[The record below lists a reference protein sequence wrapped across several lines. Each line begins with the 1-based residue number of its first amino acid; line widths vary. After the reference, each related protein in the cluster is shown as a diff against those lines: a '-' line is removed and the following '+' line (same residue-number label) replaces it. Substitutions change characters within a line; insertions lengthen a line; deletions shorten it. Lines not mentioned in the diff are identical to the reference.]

1 MPDVVALR
9 SLDEPRGPGAAAWD
23 AYVLAHPRGTFYHQI
38 GWRRVIERAYG
49 HPAFYLYTTR
59 GEALTGVLPLFASG
73 RKPFTTALVS
83 VPVGVA
89 GGVIASDEE
98 SARILREGARA
109 VAEREKIPYVEYKSE
124 KRVFDDLKTKDDL
137 YFGFEQELFGDREK
151 QLALIPRKTRAVLRD
166 AEKARLVGSYNR
178 ADLEPFLD
186 LYALSLRNLG
196 TPMFPRELFVA
207 CLEEFPKHCDFVSV
221 REAGRVIGVVMNF
234 YFRDR
239 MLPYFSGTLPDARD
253 VGVNHFQYWFMLE
266 TGRDRGFRW
275 FDFGRSKKDT
285 GPFRFKELFGMTPV
299 PLEYQY
305 DLVLTDELP
314 NVNPTNPKY
323 ARMIEAWKKLPVEVT
338 RLIGPALSR
347 RIP

>member
-1 MPDVVALR
+1 MALALR
-9 SLDEPRGPGAAAWD
+9 ALDEPRGPVAAAWD
-23 AYVLAHPRGTFYHQI
+23 AYVAAHPRGSFFHQI

-49 HPAFYLYTTR
+49 SPAYYLYATR
-59 GEALTGVLPLFASG
+59 GEALSGVLPLFASG
-73 RKPFTTALVS
+73 KKPFSTALVS

-89 GGVIASDEE
+89 GGVLASDAE
-98 SARILREGARA
+98 SADLLRRGARTL
-109 VAEREKIPYVEYKSE
+109 AERHGIPYIEYKSE
-124 KRVFDDLKTKDDL
+124 RRVFDDLKTKDDL
-137 YFGFEQELFGDREK
+137 YFTFEQELYGDRDK
-151 QLALIPRKTRAVLRD
+151 QLSVIPRKTRAVLRD
-166 AEKARLVGSYNR
+166 AERARLAASYNR

-207 CLEEFPKHCDFVSV
+207 CLEEFPRHCDFLSV

-239 MLPYFSGTLPDARD
+239 MLPFFAGALPEARD
-253 VGVNHFQYWFMLE
+253 VGVNNYLYWAMLE
-266 TGRDRGFRW
+266 TGHQRGYRW

-285 GPFRFKELFGMTPV
+285 GPFRFKEHFGMKPV

-305 DLVLTDELP
+305 ELVLTDELP

-323 ARMIEAWKKLPVEVT
+323 ARIIDTWKKLPVELT
-338 RLIGPALSR
+338 RVVGPVLSR